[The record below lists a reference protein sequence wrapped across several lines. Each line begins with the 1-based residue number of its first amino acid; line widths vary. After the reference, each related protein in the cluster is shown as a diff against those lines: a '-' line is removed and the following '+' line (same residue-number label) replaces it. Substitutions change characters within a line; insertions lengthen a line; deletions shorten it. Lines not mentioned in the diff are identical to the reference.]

1 MKRRK
6 VQYVERKPNSS
17 FNASDILAEGLSNNG
32 TVIKRQSCKTSSNK
46 Y

>member
-17 FNASDILAEGLSNNG
+17 FNASDILAEGLSNKG
-32 TVIKRQSCKTSSNK
+32 TVIKRKSCKTSSNK